1 MVPHTSYQGGFMF
14 YINRSFLVVFLCM
27 FVFACSGSS
36 SSTSSSSDSG
46 GTVTTDSLKSL
57 ANIPDIN
64 IDNLDATVSQTS
76 ANISVRYSA
85 APTEQVYS
93 RSACEMRACVDQ
105 LKREVKTFQ
114 FEKCMLE
121 AMEANTSFAIGDG
134 SNNYYQIHLD
144 ESEIE
149 GVEEIYEEG
158 FEGSE
163 GTFDPAEDLIDT
175 TFYVRAGYNA
185 EGDERLNVTLCESV
199 NEGEVSQTLELDIGV
214 EDGAFSGTITD
225 LLSGG
230 YQLSVQLETED
241 PDEFQDGDEAII
253 AGQFNDDFGKGV
265 INLNIA
271 KADSTITNEV
281 EFSFQSTNESF
292 GDSWTVAGYAFY
304 SGQEGCATYEAEGTY
319 EGEVAQDVLSP
330 EDLDQL
336 EGIEPTDRICFVN
349 PEESEDSELTI
360 NDWVDKADDDDQ
372 CSFSSGGAGLVECFW
387 FDSTGGLLNY
397 LVHENETATYFDQAA
412 AVSEHLSLTE
422 PEISFVRTWDC
433 TALDGFT
440 EIDANADDAVLASMS
455 ECIAIEA
462 EIYAD
467 AEDEFASCE
476 ELEQQNDV
484 EDDLEIELEEEDT
497 STSDEEPEE
506 E

>member
-1 MVPHTSYQGGFMF
+1 MF
-14 YINRSFLVVFLCM
+14 YINRSFLIVFLCL
-27 FVFACSGSS
+27 FIFACSGSGA
-36 SSTSSSSDSG
+36 STSSSSDSG
-46 GTVTTDSLKSL
+46 AVTTDALKSL
-57 ANIPDIN
+57 TSIPDIN
-64 IDNLDATVSQTS
+64 IDNLDATASQAS
-76 ANISVRYSA
+76 ANVSVRYSS
-85 APTEQVYS
+85 APTEQLYS

-121 AMEANTSFAIGDG
+121 AMEANTAFAVGDG
-134 SNNYYQIHLD
+134 AYTYSQIHLD
-144 ESEIE
+144 ESGIP
-149 GVEEIYEEG
+149 GADEIYAEE
-158 FEGSE
+158 FEDSE
-163 GTFDPAEDLIDT
+163 GDFDPEEDMIDA

-185 EGDERLNVTLCESV
+185 EDDERLNVILCESV
-199 NEGEVSQTLELDIGV
+199 NDGEVSQTLELDIGV

-241 PDEFQDGDEAII
+241 PEQFQDGDTASI
-253 AGQFNDDFGKGV
+253 AGQFNDEFGKGV

-304 SGQEGCATYEAEGTY
+304 DGQEGCATYEAAGTY

-360 NDWVDKADDDDQ
+360 NDWVAKADDDDQ

-387 FDSTGGLLNY
+387 FDSTGGTLNY

-412 AVSEHLSLTE
+412 AVSEHLDLIE
-422 PEISFVRTWDC
+422 PEISFVRDWDC
-433 TALDGFT
+433 TAPDGFT
-440 EIDANADDAVLASMS
+440 EIDANADEAVLAAMS

-467 AEDEFASCE
+467 AEDEFSSCE
-476 ELEQQNDV
+476 ELEQQNDI
-484 EDDLEIELEEEDT
+484 EDDLEIELEEEDN
-497 STSDEEPEE
+497 SASDEETEE